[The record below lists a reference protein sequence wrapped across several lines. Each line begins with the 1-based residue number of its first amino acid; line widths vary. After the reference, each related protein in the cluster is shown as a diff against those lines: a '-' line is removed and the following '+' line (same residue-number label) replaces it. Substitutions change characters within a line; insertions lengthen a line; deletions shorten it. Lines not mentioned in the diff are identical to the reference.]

1 MIQQSHMGIYLEKTL
16 ILKDIC
22 IPMFTAALLTTEKT
36 WKQPKCLTD
45 EWIKKT
51 RCI

>member
-22 IPMFTAALLTTEKT
+22 IPMFTTALFTTVKT
-36 WKQPKCLTD
+36 WKQPKCPLTNG
-45 EWIKKT
+45 
-51 RCI
+51 